1 MTASTP
7 HEIYLPTEI
16 VVQIMSYVSNTP
28 DKADRRQATLYA
40 CCLVS
45 RQWYSAAIPY
55 LYEKPILRFGSSFSQ
70 FAATISPPLHVARK
84 NKLKLGSYVRRLD
97 LSGLVHHSSPSLTAR
112 LLGKVKENL
121 VVFSAPRVS
130 FAINSLPAL
139 SKCTKLQSLDLSLVG
154 DSFPFLEF
162 KRALSHLPRLTTLR
176 LPRTHH
182 LTPPPP
188 STAPSTA
195 TSAIPWPPRLQN
207 LQLTGDFAANPA
219 LARYFSWP
227 AALTSL
233 ILKDCKD
240 LDDSPLTTLLLGDP
254 ARPAATLRRL
264 KIDPSNRLPLTFVNR
279 LPLTL
284 PDLDYLSVPGD
295 AVDFTFFENLDERA
309 QLLRQPVAW
318 RTLELDRP
326 CSEDT
331 AASLMYFTPGTLVH
345 ALQAGL
351 AHVRAVGISDA
362 WELKGGEVEE
372 IDAVLRS
379 RFSKKTKQQQ
389 QQQQQN
395 SQIGVGGIPS
405 PPTFVDE
412 DEAVDE
418 AVDDDADD
426 DADEDIG
433 VYYL

>member
-1 MTASTP
+1 MTPSTS

-16 VVQIMSYVSNTP
+16 VVQIMSYVSNTS

-45 RQWYSAAIPY
+45 RQWYSAAIPH
-55 LYEKPILRFGSSFSQ
+55 LYEKPILRFGSSFTQ
-70 FAATISPPLHVARK
+70 FTATISPPLHVARK

-154 DSFPFLEF
+154 DYFPFLEF
-162 KRALSHLPRLTTLR
+162 KRALSHLTRLTTLR

-182 LTPPPP
+182 LTPPPA
-188 STAPSTA
+188 STPPSTA

-207 LQLTGDFAANPA
+207 LQLTGDFSANPA

-227 AALTSL
+227 PALTSL
-233 ILKDCKD
+233 ILKNCKD
-240 LDDSPLTTLLLGDP
+240 LDNSPLTTLFLTDP
-254 ARPAATLRRL
+254 ALPTTLRRL
-264 KIDPSNRLPLTFVNR
+264 KIDPSNSLSLTFVNR

-295 AVDFTFFENLDERA
+295 TLDFTFFENLDERV
-309 QLLRQPVAW
+309 QLLREPVAW
-318 RTLELDRP
+318 RTLELDHP

-345 ALQAGL
+345 ALQHGL
-351 AHVRAVGISDA
+351 AHVRAVGISEA

-379 RFSKKTKQQQ
+379 RFSKKSKNQQQ
-389 QQQQQN
+389 SGQV
-395 SQIGVGGIPS
+395 GVGGIPS
-405 PPTFVDE
+405 PPTSVDE
-412 DEAVDE
+412 DEAVD
-418 AVDDDADD
+418 DDDDD
-426 DADEDIG
+426 DDDIG